1 MSTPPATDKT
11 KFSAKMDWAGLLIL
25 TLPPL
30 FWAGNFVVG
39 RAVRND
45 ISPMTLSF
53 GRWLIALVCILPF
66 AWRPMW
72 RDLAQYWQNR
82 WRVLGVSLA
91 GVAAFN
97 SLVYTG
103 LHTTTVTNGILL
115 NSTIPILIVLFGV
128 MFYAQRISRIQVIGL
143 IFSFAGVLTIILH
156 GEWQRLMSLTF
167 TRGDLIVFS
176 AMVCWALYTLWLRG
190 LPAEINR
197 IGLMGMQIVLAL
209 IALFPFYLW
218 EQTVTVDFEWT
229 SNAALAL
236 AYVGI
241 FPSVV
246 AYLLY
251 NMGVVR
257 VGPVRAGLFIHLM
270 PVFGTILSVAF
281 LGEALHLYHVMGAT
295 SIFLG
300 IVCAGYPVR
309 KTAGR

>member
-1 MSTPPATDKT
+1 MSTQSSTDKT
-11 KFSAKMDWAGLLIL
+11 RFLAKIDWPGLLIL

-45 ISPMTLSF
+45 IAPMTLSF

-66 AWRPMW
+66 AWKPMW
-72 RDLAQYWQNR
+72 RDLALYWQHR

-128 MFYAQRISRIQVIGL
+128 MFYAQRLARIQLAGL

-156 GEWQRLMSLTF
+156 GEWQRLLSLTF
-167 TRGDLIVFS
+167 SRGDLIVFS

-218 EQTVTVDFEWT
+218 EQSGSAGFVWT
-229 SNAALAL
+229 SNAVLAL

-251 NMGVVR
+251 NIGVAR

-281 LGEALHLYHVMGAT
+281 LGEVLRHYHFIGAA

-300 IVCAGYPVR
+300 IIFAGARGR
-309 KTAGR
+309 KTASR

>member
-1 MSTPPATDKT
+1 MSTPPATDET
-11 KFSAKMDWAGLLIL
+11 KHPAKMDWAGLLIL

-72 RDLAQYWQNR
+72 RDLALYWQNR

-128 MFYAQRISRIQVIGL
+128 MFYAQRISRIQAAGL
-143 IFSFAGVLTIILH
+143 ILSFAGVLTIILH

-190 LPAEINR
+190 LPVEINR

-218 EQTVTVDFEWT
+218 EQTVTADFEWT

-251 NMGVVR
+251 NMGVAR

-281 LGEALHLYHVMGAT
+281 LGEILHLYHVMGAA

-300 IVCAGYPVR
+300 ILCAGYPVR
-309 KTAGR
+309 KTAGH

>member
-72 RDLAQYWQNR
+72 RDLALYWQNR